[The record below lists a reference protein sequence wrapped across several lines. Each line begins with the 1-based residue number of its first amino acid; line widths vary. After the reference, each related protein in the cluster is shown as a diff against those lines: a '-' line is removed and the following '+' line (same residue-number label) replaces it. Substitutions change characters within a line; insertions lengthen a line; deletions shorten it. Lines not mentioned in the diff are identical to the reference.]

1 MIFNFISCYIRR
13 WAKFNTKNCNRYKT
27 NRAAAIG
34 SPCLQPRETSKNSDI
49 FPAWLMQALKL
60 WRRILIHFVKL
71 FPNPKKW
78 RVVSMCLKSI
88 SNNNLF
94 FHLAHCIKSKVLWL
108 LWIIDGKTRL
118 LLFAI
123 TELISSGVFQE
134 LFRLFTF
141 RYRVSQKTWEFSDEF
156 DIVFSNNSLI

>member
-34 SPCLQPRETSKNSDI
+34 SPCLQPRETWKNSDI
-49 FPAWLMQALKL
+49 FLAWLMQTLKL

-94 FHLAHCIKSKVLWL
+94 LHLAHCIISKVLRIQSSIYLPLTKPDWL
-108 LWIIDGKTRL
+108 MWIIDGKTR
-118 LLFAI
+118 F
-123 TELISSGVFQE
+123 
-134 LFRLFTF
+134 
-141 RYRVSQKTWEFSDEF
+141 YSQ
-156 DIVFSNNSLI
+156 